1 MMQAAPST
9 SATHLTTAIQ
19 PQQSMNV
26 SQVTIWEALEESRRI
41 QLIKSLAEL
50 IRRLR
55 DPQTIDEGGLDEFR

>member
-1 MMQAAPST
+1 MMQAAPLT
-9 SATHLTTAIQ
+9 SATHPTTAIQ

>member
-1 MMQAAPST
+1 MMQADPST
-9 SATHLTTAIQ
+9 SATYPTTAIQ

-41 QLIKSLAEL
+41 QLIQCLAEL

-55 DPQTIDEGGLDEFR
+55 DPQTIDEGGPDELR